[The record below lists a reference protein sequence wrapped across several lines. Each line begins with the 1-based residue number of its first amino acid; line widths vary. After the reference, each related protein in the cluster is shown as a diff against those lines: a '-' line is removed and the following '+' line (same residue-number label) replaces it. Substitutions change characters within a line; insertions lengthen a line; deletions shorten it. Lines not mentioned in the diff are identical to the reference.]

1 MFDQLMESRPRRERS
16 ALQAIASIVVHTM
29 IIAASIQLTRAVAA
43 TVVTTPPQTEMILA
57 RARTPTTPHTAS
69 AAAAVTIPAAPA
81 LVALAPSISVPS
93 APPAADL
100 TRPFDPGRLGAS
112 GDPRGT
118 APGGTGDDSPDVGGV
133 VTAQQVDEPAAY
145 LEGPEPKYP
154 VALRRVGIEGTVLLQ
169 YIVGVD
175 GNVEPGSIEALKSSD
190 RSFEAPAIDAI
201 RQSHFKPA
209 RIKGRRVRQ
218 LVEQVVRFT
227 LR

>member
-16 ALQAIASIVVHTM
+16 GIQAIASIVVHTM

-57 RARTPTTPHTAS
+57 RARTPATPHTAS
-69 AAAAVTIPAAPA
+69 AAAAPTIQAASI
-81 LVALAPSISVPS
+81 LVALAPSISVPA

-100 TRPFDPGRLGAS
+100 TRPFDPARLGAP

-118 APGGTGDDSPDVGGV
+118 APGSAGDNSPNGGV
-133 VTAQQVDEPAAY
+133 VTAPQVDEPAEY
-145 LEGPEPKYP
+145 LDGPEPKYP

-169 YIVGVD
+169 YIVGID
-175 GNVEPGSIEALKSSD
+175 GNVEPGSIQALKSSD

-201 RQSHFKPA
+201 RRSHFKPA
-209 RIKGRRVRQ
+209 RIKGHRVRQ

>member
-1 MFDQLMESRPRRERS
+1 MFDQLMESRPRRERG
-16 ALQAIASIVVHTM
+16 AVQASASIVAHTM

-43 TVVTTPPQTEMILA
+43 TVVTTQPQTEMILA
-57 RARTPTTPHTAS
+57 RARTPATPHTAS
-69 AAAAVTIPAAPA
+69 AAAAAIPAAPT
-81 LVALAPSISVPS
+81 LVALAPSISVPA
-93 APPAADL
+93 APPVADL
-100 TRPFDPGRLGAS
+100 TRGFDPGRLGGP

-118 APGGTGDDSPDVGGV
+118 APGRTGDNSPDVGGV
-133 VTAQQVDEPAAY
+133 VTAPQVDEPAEY
-145 LEGPEPKYP
+145 IDGPEPKYP

-169 YIVGVD
+169 YIVGID
-175 GNVEPGSIEALKSSD
+175 GTIEPGSIQALKSSD
-190 RSFEAPAIDAI
+190 RLFEAPAIDAI